1 MIKVIIS
8 LIIIFILNCID
19 YGQTMY
25 AVSICG
31 LAVEANPIARFFIG
45 SGYGWVPKF
54 VIMPLILALMGYL
67 VRKEPKARWPIYIL
81 LVFYVVVVI
90 NNFIMLGRII

>member
-8 LIIIFILNCID
+8 LIIIFILSCID

-31 LAVEANPIARFFIG
+31 LVVEANPIARFFIG

-54 VIMPLILALMGYL
+54 VIMPLLLALMGCL
-67 VRKEPKARWPIYIL
+67 VRKEPHARWPIYIL

-90 NNFIMLGRII
+90 NNFIMLGHIV